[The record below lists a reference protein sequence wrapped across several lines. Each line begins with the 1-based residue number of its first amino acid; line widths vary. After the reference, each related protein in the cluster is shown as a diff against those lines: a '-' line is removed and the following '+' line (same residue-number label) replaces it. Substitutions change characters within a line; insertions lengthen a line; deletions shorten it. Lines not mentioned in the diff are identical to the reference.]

1 MFLST
6 WFAHCSLA
14 VESFLKINNGIP
26 YFITQVCIYTDLVIN
41 LEAKK
46 CKNKLYFNYLSTFI
60 E

>member
-14 VESFLKINNGIP
+14 VENFLKINNGIP

-46 CKNKLYFNYLSTFI
+46 C
-60 E
+60 